1 MGSKMPRSDTDAGSL
16 QDRIARDFRTQ
27 IEAGLLHDGES
38 LPSTRALAA
47 QWGVSIFT
55 INQAMKVLADEG
67 LIENQSRSRR
77 IVRSGKV
84 ESGQVRR
91 LRPHTVLIGGFAGS
105 GKTELGRILARLT
118 GWTMID
124 KDTITRPIVEFALE
138 ALGQPAFDRE
148 SDLYHSQIRPREY
161 ETLMATAH
169 ENTSCGSG
177 AIVTAPFLKE
187 FTDPSWLEREQSLFA
202 DENAPLTLV
211 WVHCDPETM
220 RTYLR
225 RRGAAR
231 DTVKLSDWPAY
242 LDSIELEMRPIT
254 DHVLINNSATAEPL
268 KSQAERLVRQFI
280 EQP

>member
-1 MGSKMPRSDTDAGSL
+1 MGSEMPRSDADAGSL

-38 LPSTRALAA
+38 LPSTRALAE

-84 ESGQVRR
+84 ESAQIRR
-91 LRPHTVLIGGFAGS
+91 LRPHAVLIGGFAGS

-138 ALGQPAFDRE
+138 ALGQPTYDRE

-169 ENTSCGSG
+169 ENTSCGAG

-187 FTDPSWLEREQSLFA
+187 FTDASWLEREQSLFA
-202 DENAPLTLV
+202 DEDATLTLV

-254 DHVLINNSATAEPL
+254 DHVLIDNSATAEPL